1 MLVCSICQLSV
12 CQPAWYSEIVHSYS
26 TDTETIKLKAALALK
41 PESLQNYSL
50 DNNGIRHKQ
59 RIWLGINSLCRGKS
73 LMPSIAVPWV
83 ATLVPLDIQASETA
97 ILLAWNEK
105 DCQTLGSVLCC
116 LSTG

>member
-1 MLVCSICQLSV
+1 
-12 CQPAWYSEIVHSYS
+12 
-26 TDTETIKLKAALALK
+26 
-41 PESLQNYSL
+41 
-50 DNNGIRHKQ
+50 
-59 RIWLGINSLCRGKS
+59 
-73 LMPSIAVPWV
+73 MPSIAVPWV